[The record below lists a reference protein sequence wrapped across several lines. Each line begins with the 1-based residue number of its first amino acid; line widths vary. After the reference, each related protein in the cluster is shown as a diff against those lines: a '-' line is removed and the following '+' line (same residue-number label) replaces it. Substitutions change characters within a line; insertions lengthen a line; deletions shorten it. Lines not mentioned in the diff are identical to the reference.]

1 MFQPT
6 KAKKFLYPGTRV
18 FDLFEAYQKD
28 AQNNKK
34 KMFGLSFFRNHF
46 ITNSFSV
53 FVPKKD
59 QCNICIKFK
68 HGGVDVEDH
77 KINKHVTNK
86 NQARESKASDKND
99 EDPNHSV
106 WTAGLQAN
114 LVSPKTNAN
123 AMYYK
128 TELQVHNLTLYD
140 LKNKN
145 GYCYVWDETE
155 GDLSSDMFAHI
166 FYQHFKKILAGN
178 PHLSTITIWNDS
190 CGYQNRCTAVA
201 NMYYHLPLEMNVKVF
216 QKCSVTLRWNV
227 TQFTAQLKGHLQ
239 NFRLYSA

>member
-1 MFQPT
+1 MHKT
-6 KAKKFLYPGTRV
+6 T
-18 FDLFEAYQKD
+18 
-28 AQNNKK
+28 KK
-34 KMFGLSFFRNHF
+34 KCLVCHFLEIILSQ
-46 ITNSFSV
+46 TV
-53 FVPKKD
+53 FQFLFPKKD

-145 GYCYVWDETE
+145 GYCTSVVTCLHTYFINTSKKFSQ
-155 GDLSSDMFAHI
+155 GTHI
-166 FYQHFKKILAGN
+166 YPPSPFG
-178 PHLSTITIWNDS
+178 TI
-190 CGYQNRCTAVA
+190 AVG
-201 NMYYHLPLEMNVKVF
+201 
-216 QKCSVTLRWNV
+216 TRIG
-227 TQFTAQLKGHLQ
+227 AQLLLIILSPAFGDE
-239 NFRLYSA
+239 R